1 MSVVNNYVLKLNLLE
16 SIAKQF
22 VLQLNRTLL
31 ELMPGQGAEVFRRV
45 DQYAG
50 GPKNMEVHIYLAALN
65 YIDPTEV
72 SKILSD
78 AVQQDHRHL
87 RMCSDKD
94 IQLFCQ
100 QQHNSEDGLF
110 QCYP

>member
-16 SIAKQF
+16 NIAKQF
-22 VLQLNRTLL
+22 VLQLNQTLL
-31 ELMPGQGAEVFRRV
+31 ELMPGQGAEVFRQV

-50 GPKNMEVHIYLAALN
+50 GPKNMEVNIYLAAMN

-72 SKILSD
+72 SQILAD
-78 AVQQDHRHL
+78 AVQRDHRHL